1 MNFSSNHIFNL
12 KTVSY
17 SYPNEQ
23 VGLNNINFT
32 VSEGEVVV
40 FLGCNGSGKS
50 TLLKLL
56 DGLIFPSKGVFNA
69 FGRQIDKSTFEDGQ
83 FSQFFRRHVALVF
96 QDSDI
101 QLFSPTV
108 YEELA
113 FGPLQLGMPDEEVRK
128 RVKEIMNL
136 LDIAKLKDKEPHQ
149 LSGGEKKKVA
159 IASVLTVS
167 PSILLLDEPTN
178 NLDPRTK
185 AWLIELVDKLG
196 NSLKTVIASTQD
208 LEFARR
214 VADRIIV
221 IGENHQIIADDNPEI
236 ILTNTELLIS
246 ANLIH
251 EHWHQH
257 DGYAH
262 QHFHAHDEKHAHSH
276 PDKQ

>member
-1 MNFSSNHIFNL
+1 MNFSSKPIFDL
-12 KTVSY
+12 KAVSY
-17 SYPNEQ
+17 SYPNGQ

-40 FLGCNGSGKS
+40 LLGCNGSGKS

-56 DGLIFPSKGVFNA
+56 DGLIFPNKGIFSA
-69 FGRQIDKSTFEDGQ
+69 FGKQINKHSFENES
-83 FSQFFRRHVALVF
+83 FSQFFRRQISLVF

-113 FGPLQLGMPDEEVRK
+113 FGPLQLGMPDEKVRE
-128 RVKEIMNL
+128 RIEEIMNL
-136 LDIAKLKDKEPHQ
+136 LEIAKLKDKEPHQ

-185 AWLIELVDKLG
+185 AWLIELIDKLG

-214 VADRIIV
+214 VADRIVV
-221 IGENHQIIADDNPEI
+221 IGENHQVVADDDSEI
-236 ILTNTELLIS
+236 ILADTKLLTS

-251 EHWHQH
+251 KHWHQH

-262 QHFHAHDEKHAHSH
+262 QHFHVHDEKHAHSH
-276 PDKQ
+276 PDK